1 MKNDWQELTL
11 LTQGVP
17 LVVES
22 VRLKTSGIIIK
33 GNFELSPLAQLS
45 MEDQIFI
52 TAFIRSHG
60 SIKDMESLFGISY
73 PTVKSRLKRISGL
86 LEFVEINPPPPR
98 NDVLDALNDGEINV
112 DEALAKLRG
121 DK

>member
-1 MKNDWQELTL
+1 MKNDWQELTM
-11 LTQGVP
+11 LTQGAP

-22 VRLKTSGIIIK
+22 IRLKTSGIVIR
-33 GNFELSPLAQLS
+33 GNFELSPLAQLG

-73 PTVKSRLKRISGL
+73 PTVKSRLNRIAGL
-86 LEFVEINPPPPR
+86 LEFVEINPPASR
-98 NDVLDALNDGEINV
+98 NEVLDSLNSGKINV
-112 DEALAKLRG
+112 DEALEKLRG
-121 DK
+121 EK

>member
-1 MKNDWQELTL
+1 MMNDWQELTM
-11 LTQGVP
+11 LTQGAP

-22 VRLKTSGIIIK
+22 VRLKTSGIRIK

-73 PTVKSRLKRISGL
+73 PTVKSRLKRIAGL

-98 NDVLDALNDGEINV
+98 NEVLDALKKGEINV
-112 DEALAKLRG
+112 DEALTKLRG
-121 DK
+121 ER